1 MPDPAPLLRHQDV
14 VRALDGIDV
23 LDVVSRELVRRHQ
36 GDDLA
41 HTGGTDVAVSTEV
54 TTVEGQ
60 DGAPACLLP
69 TQSLH
74 MIGLAALTVLATRV
88 LIGPA
93 AVTATILGEGPAAHL
108 HLALLARYTPHLTG
122 AAVRPAAHQP
132 AEWDANLLIVAESGW
147 GAPVVE
153 PPGPGALIINA
164 SRRDL
169 PDRVLAEADRLY
181 VDDLG
186 LLEHNQHRTF
196 VQWHLA
202 GSAHRPGAHDGRPAP
217 WRDQR
222 RIDSDLGRLLSG
234 GRADPIA
241 DDVVLVEL
249 MDGGSLLARL
259 AADLYQAAIVLGVH
273 PADT

>member
-1 MPDPAPLLRHQDV
+1 MPDPTPLLRHQDV
-14 VRALDGIDV
+14 VRALDGLDV
-23 LDVVSRELVRRHQ
+23 LDVVSRELIQRHH
-36 GDDLA
+36 GVELV

-54 TTVEGQ
+54 TTVEEHG
-60 DGAPACLLP
+60 GGRACVLP

-74 MIGLAALTVLATRV
+74 MIGLAALTVLAARV
-88 LIGPA
+88 LLSPS

-108 HLALLARYTPHLTG
+108 HLAMLARYTPQLAG
-122 AAVRPAAHQP
+122 AAMHPAAPNQ
-132 AEWDANLLIVAESGW
+132 DASLLIIAESGW
-147 GAPVVE
+147 DAPVVE
-153 PPGPGALIINA
+153 PLRPGALIINA

-169 PDRVLAEADRLY
+169 PDRVLADVDRLY

-202 GSAHRPGAHDGRPAP
+202 GADHRPPARDGRPAP

-222 RIDSDLGRLLSG
+222 RIEHDLGHLLSG
-234 GRADPIA
+234 GSAEPVT

-249 MDGGSLLARL
+249 IDGGSLLARL
-259 AADLYQAAIVLGVH
+259 AADLYQAAIALGVH
-273 PADT
+273 PADP